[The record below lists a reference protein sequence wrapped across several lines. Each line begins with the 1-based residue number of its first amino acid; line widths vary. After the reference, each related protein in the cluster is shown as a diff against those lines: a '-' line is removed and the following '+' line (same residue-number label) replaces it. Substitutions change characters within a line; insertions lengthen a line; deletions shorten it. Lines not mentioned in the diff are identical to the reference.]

1 MIQVQNDARYSQY
14 SWTQNVTFVMYNS
27 LMGSTYIRLLQ
38 DLKIE
43 VNGISLSL
51 PYKGQSV
58 AIYRQKHKIK
68 LDAFANVGKYE
79 KID

>member
-1 MIQVQNDARYSQY
+1 
-14 SWTQNVTFVMYNS
+14 
-27 LMGSTYIRLLQ
+27 MGSTYVRLLQ

-68 LDAFANVGKYE
+68 LDAFAHVGKPFVTFFWIADSELQTLIYA
-79 KID
+79 IG